1 MHRIELRFPHDESS
15 AMKVKELMTQ
25 SPLTA
30 RPDDDVDLGLQI
42 MAWGEVRHLPVLEE
56 GRLVGIVSQR
66 DLLANQENNPRI
78 REIMTAPPQVAHPD
92 EDVGDAAA
100 RMVRERLGCLPVVVG
115 GDLVGIVTVTD
126 VISARAGLA
135 VPRSIERTA
144 IGEAM
149 TPEPVTVLPDDLF
162 VDAIARMSARNVR
175 HAPVVDADGRVIGM
189 LSDRDA
195 RLAVGNSLLADK
207 ETPLPVRLRL
217 LRVRDVMSRDP
228 IVMRESDSL
237 AQAAECLRLRNVGAL
252 PVVERTGKIIGI
264 LSYIDILDQL
274 LGSRGA

>member
-1 MHRIELRFPHDESS
+1 
-15 AMKVKELMTQ
+15 
-25 SPLTA
+25 
-30 RPDDDVDLGLQI
+30 
-42 MAWGEVRHLPVLEE
+42 
-56 GRLVGIVSQR
+56 
-66 DLLANQENNPRI
+66 
-78 REIMTAPPQVAHPD
+78 MTAPPQVAHPD

-100 RMVRERLGCLPVVVG
+100 RMVRERLGCLPVVVR

-135 VPRSIERTA
+135 VPRSIERTTV
-144 IGEAM
+144 GEAM

-175 HAPVVDADGRVIGM
+175 HAPVVDADGRVVGM

-195 RLAVGNSLLADK
+195 RLAVGNSLLAEKD
-207 ETPLPVRLRL
+207 TPLPLRLRL

-228 IVMRESDSL
+228 IVMREPDSL
-237 AQAAECLRLRNVGAL
+237 AQAAECLRFRNVGAL
-252 PVVERTGKIIGI
+252 PVVDRAGKLTGI

>member
-1 MHRIELRFPHDESS
+1 MHRVEMRFPRDENP
-15 AMKVKELMTQ
+15 MKVKELMTQ

-56 GRLVGIVSQR
+56 GRLVGIVSDR
-66 DLLANQENNPRI
+66 LLLANQENNPRM
-78 REIMTAPPQVAHPD
+78 REIMSSPPQVAHPD
-92 EDVGDAAA
+92 EDVEDAAA
-100 RMVRERLGCLPVVVG
+100 RMVRERLGCLPVVLG
-115 GDLVGIVTVTD
+115 GDLVGIGTVTD

-135 VPRSIERTA
+135 VPRGIERMTV
-144 IGEAM
+144 GEAM

-175 HAPVVDADGRVIGM
+175 HAPVVDGDGRVVGM

-195 RLAVGNSLLADK
+195 RLAVGNSLLAASGAAG
-207 ETPLPVRLRL
+207 PVRLRL

-237 AQAAECLRLRNVGAL
+237 AQAAECLRFRTVGAL
-252 PVVERTGKIIGI
+252 PVVDRAGKLTGI

-274 LGSRGA
+274 LGPRGV

>member
-1 MHRIELRFPHDESS
+1 
-15 AMKVKELMTQ
+15 
-25 SPLTA
+25 
-30 RPDDDVDLGLQI
+30 
-42 MAWGEVRHLPVLEE
+42 
-56 GRLVGIVSQR
+56 
-66 DLLANQENNPRI
+66 
-78 REIMTAPPQVAHPD
+78 MTAPPQVAHPD

-100 RMVRERLGCLPVVVG
+100 RMVRERLGCLPVVVR

-135 VPRSIERTA
+135 VPRSIERTTV
-144 IGEAM
+144 GEAM

-175 HAPVVDADGRVIGM
+175 HAPVVDGDGRVVGM

-195 RLAVGNSLLADK
+195 RLAVGNSLLAEKD
-207 ETPLPVRLRL
+207 TPLPLRLRL

-228 IVMRESDSL
+228 IVMREPESL
-237 AQAAECLRLRNVGAL
+237 AQAAECLRFRNVGAL
-252 PVVERTGKIIGI
+252 PVVDRAGKLTGI